1 MNTTLFLTNIGGKF
15 GTMLIAATITYALSR
30 LFKMRPASIS
40 LENPR
45 RRAGVAL
52 RSLAIVYVLA
62 TAFLLGHHSCTTYP
76 KGASPSSTSGVATVP
91 PGGDSTV
98 DSFIANQE
106 LVDRTAQPS
115 SGAQQPETQEGLT
128 TGPEDAFGQLFLLLI
143 FYTPFFIALR
153 REKET
158 LSSAGINRQFLTG
171 SIVIGLTIGVIW
183 TLTTLAGKSF
193 QTDWR
198 VAHFWSFL
206 QYVVVGFFE
215 EFAFR
220 GYLQTRLIN
229 WLGKT
234 TGWLLVAVLFS
245 LIHFGDRMVMLGMEP
260 GEALLDCLTLIPI
273 SLFFGF
279 VMLRTG
285 SIVAPGIIHTFANWI
300 ETL

>member
-1 MNTTLFLTNIGGKF
+1 
-15 GTMLIAATITYALSR
+15 
-30 LFKMRPASIS
+30 
-40 LENPR
+40 
-45 RRAGVAL
+45 
-52 RSLAIVYVLA
+52 
-62 TAFLLGHHSCTTYP
+62 
-76 KGASPSSTSGVATVP
+76 
-91 PGGDSTV
+91 V
-98 DSFIANQE
+98 D
-106 LVDRTAQPS
+106 
-115 SGAQQPETQEGLT
+115 
-128 TGPEDAFGQLFLLLI
+128 
-143 FYTPFFIALR
+143 
-153 REKET
+153 
-158 LSSAGINRQFLTG
+158 
-171 SIVIGLTIGVIW
+171 
-183 TLTTLAGKSF
+183 KSF

-245 LIHFGDRMVMLGMEP
+245 LIHFGDRMVMLGMGP